1 VATKHYVSR
10 VSRMIKSAP
19 VIVVLMSV
27 KRCCEGRSSTVSS
40 MKAVCFGASGVD
52 AVSSPGVEFVWS

>member
-1 VATKHYVSR
+1 MATKHYVSR

-27 KRCCEGRSSTVSS
+27 KRCCEGWSSTVSS
-40 MKAVCFGASGVD
+40 MRVVCFGASGVD
-52 AVSSPGVEFVWS
+52 AVSSPELELVWS